1 MDRDEDFY
9 ETAFREVE
17 TGELA
22 IATWAKAFALS
33 SDGEHAKKLYIQY
46 RVEQIKNSSQANVS
60 DKEGAVHQNGPDS
73 RTLGN
78 DQLNPIQE
86 EPVEN
91 KDPLWLTLVVNIIL
105 IVPPARLV
113 GEWSMS
119 SSKNYSFDLL
129 EFLTPQL
136 ENGLSWLTLLWP
148 FAFIYWL
155 VKRGKVKGMSDIT
168 SARSSGS
175 AKAKMGKL
183 WRNIEAFSDK
193 GSMSQKYWWLY
204 IFVLILLI
212 VPITAILGSVWP
224 NLFTPFDGVSFAIIL
239 GTSCSISSIIAGIIS
254 GVMGWDKF

>member
-17 TGELA
+17 TGELD

-46 RVEQIKNSSQANVS
+46 RVEQDKNSSQANVS

-148 FAFIYWL
+148 VALVYWL
-155 VKRGKVKGMSDIT
+155 VKRNKNMTKSL
-168 SARSSGS
+168 
-175 AKAKMGKL
+175 KAP
-183 WRNIEAFSDK
+183 RFH
-193 GSMSQKYWWLY
+193 SQFKKRFKEGDFQAIDLFPV
-204 IFVLILLI
+204 IIMLCLL
-212 VPITAILGSVWP
+212 LGVALVW
-224 NLFTPFDGVSFAIIL
+224 S
-239 GTSCSISSIIAGIIS
+239 
-254 GVMGWDKF
+254 

>member
-17 TGELA
+17 TGELD

-46 RVEQIKNSSQANVS
+46 RVEQNKNSSQANVS

-148 FAFIYWL
+148 FALIYWL
-155 VKRGKVKGMSDIT
+155 VKRGKVKGVANIT
-168 SARSSGS
+168 
-175 AKAKMGKL
+175 
-183 WRNIEAFSDK
+183 FSFE
-193 GSMSQKYWWLY
+193 S
-204 IFVLILLI
+204 VTALI
-212 VPITAILGSVWP
+212 VLSCVVIWGFYSWSEWSSLAITGFGAFFVAMMALGAMQD
-224 NLFTPFDGVSFAIIL
+224 F
-239 GTSCSISSIIAGIIS
+239 
-254 GVMGWDKF
+254 KK